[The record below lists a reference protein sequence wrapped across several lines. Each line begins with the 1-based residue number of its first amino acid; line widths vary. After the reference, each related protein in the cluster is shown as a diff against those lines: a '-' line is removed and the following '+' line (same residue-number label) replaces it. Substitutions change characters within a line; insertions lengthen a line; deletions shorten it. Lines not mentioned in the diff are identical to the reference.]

1 MLRKVVLLILISIS
15 VLLVGTQSKSQD
27 LSELFQQGNQYY
39 DQGEFGKA
47 IESYQKIIQGGFSN
61 SHVYYNLGNAY
72 FRNQELGSAI
82 LNYRRAER
90 LDPRDEDIKA
100 NIEYVKL
107 YTLDKIQQENIH
119 IFSTILK
126 SILNWA
132 TLDEW
137 TVLVS
142 GIYILGMLLGI
153 VSVFFERLLRPL
165 LIVLIILIILLI
177 LSGSLLYAKIRT
189 EAIIQRGVVIAEET
203 DVRSGPG
210 DDYTLQFT
218 AHEGLEFQIK
228 EQQEGWYLIVLP
240 NGIMGWLQKQTIEK
254 I

>member
-1 MLRKVVLLILISIS
+1 MKKIILLIS
-15 VLLVGTQSKSQD
+15 VSLFIFLTSTQSKSQSFLD
-27 LSELFQQGNQYY
+27 LYQQGNEHY
-39 DQGEFGKA
+39 DQGEFDKA
-47 IESYQKIIQGGFSN
+47 IESYQSIIQAGLNN
-61 SHVYYNLGNAY
+61 SKVYYNLGNAY
-72 FRNQELGSAI
+72 FRNGELGNAI
-82 LNYRRAER
+82 LSYRRAER

-137 TVLVS
+137 TIFVS
-142 GIYILGMLLGI
+142 GIYFLGMLLGI
-153 VSVFFERLLRPL
+153 VLVFLDRLLRPL
-165 LIVLIILIILLI
+165 LIVIVITLILFI

-189 EAIIQRGVVIAEET
+189 EALIDRGVVITAET

-210 DDYTLQFT
+210 EDYTLQFT
-218 AHEGLEFQIK
+218 AHEGLEFEIK
-228 EQQEGWYLIVLP
+228 DQKDSWYLIVLP
-240 NGIMGWLQKQTIEK
+240 NGVMGWLEKQTIAK

>member
-1 MLRKVVLLILISIS
+1 MLRKVVLVVLISIS
-15 VLLVGTQSKSQD
+15 ILLVAAQSKSQD

-72 FRNQELGSAI
+72 FRNQELGNAI

-107 YTLDKIQQENIH
+107 YTLDKIEAQNVH
-119 IFSTILK
+119 LFSTVLK
-126 SILNWA
+126 SILNSA
-132 TLDEW
+132 TLNEW
-137 TVLVS
+137 TLLVS
-142 GIYILGMLLGI
+142 GIYFLGMILGIIL
-153 VSVFFERLLRPL
+153 VFLDRLLRPL
-165 LIVLIILIILLI
+165 LIILIILIIVLI

-228 EQQEGWYLIVLP
+228 EQQEDWCLIVLP
-240 NGIMGWLQKQTIEK
+240 NGVTGWLERNTIER

>member
-1 MLRKVVLLILISIS
+1 MLKKVVLLILVSIFI
-15 VLLVGTQSKSQD
+15 LLVGTQSKSQD

-47 IESYQKIIQGGFSN
+47 IEFYQKIIQGGFSN

-72 FRNQELGSAI
+72 FRNQELGNAI

-107 YTLDKIQQENIH
+107 YTLDKIEVQNVN
-119 IFSTILK
+119 IFSSILK
-126 SILNWA
+126 SILNSA

-137 TVLVS
+137 TLLVS
-142 GIYILGMLLGI
+142 GIYFLGMILGITL
-153 VSVFFERLLRPL
+153 VFLDRLLRPL
-165 LIVLIILIILLI
+165 LIILIILIIVLI

-189 EAIIQRGVVIAEET
+189 ETIIERGVVIAEESG
-203 DVRSGPG
+203 VRSGPG
-210 DDYTLQFT
+210 HDYTLQFT
-218 AHEGLEFQIK
+218 AHEGLEFEIK
-228 EQQEGWYLIVLP
+228 DRQEGWYLIVLP
-240 NGIMGWLQKQTIEK
+240 NGVMGWLQKPTIAK

>member
-1 MLRKVVLLILISIS
+1 MLRKTILFIFVSAFILFIG
-15 VLLVGTQSKSQD
+15 VESKSQD
-27 LSELFQQGNQYY
+27 VLDLFQQGNQYY
-39 DQGEFGKA
+39 DQGEFEKA
-47 IESYQKIIQGGFSN
+47 IESYQRIIQSGFFN
-61 SHVYYNLGNAY
+61 SKVYYNLGNAF
-72 FRNQELGSAI
+72 FRNHKLGSAI

-100 NIEYVKL
+100 NLEYVKL
-107 YTLDKIQQENIH
+107 FTLDKIQQENVNLLSV
-119 IFSTILK
+119 IFK

-132 TLDEW
+132 TMDEW
-137 TVLVS
+137 TILVS
-142 GIYILGMLLGI
+142 GIYFLGMILGI
-153 VSVFFERLLRPL
+153 VLVFLDRLLRPL

-189 EAIIQRGVVIAEET
+189 EALIDRGVVIAEET

-210 DDYTLQFT
+210 HDYTLQFT

-228 EQQEGWYLIVLP
+228 DQQEGWYLIVLP
-240 NGIMGWLQKQTIEK
+240 NGVMGWLEKQTIEK